1 MLTLISSFIS
11 MLNAR
16 IEGQFSS
23 DPGTTWQTKV
33 KWVPY
38 MLLVNFY
45 LFVSLALLITTI
57 QWNLIF
63 VLLLLTLVSWKTVNE
78 QESFHKFFVRIGLHF
93 LLIGCLTII
102 TILINTYEDA
112 IIWNLWATSIKLS
125 ELAIV
130 KRKKYFNTI
139 SGVCISFGLFSLAL
153 EFVPLKIRERFY
165 KQVEKDKNDDIHKEN
180 EEIHPLESDQNNAVF
195 DQNGLN
201 V

>member
-16 IEGQFSS
+16 IEGGFSS
-23 DPGTTWQTKV
+23 HPGTTWQTKV
-33 KWVPY
+33 KLVPY

-63 VLLLLTLVSWKTVNE
+63 VLLLLILVSWKTINE
-78 QESFHKFFVRIGLHF
+78 QVSFHKFIVRIGLHF

-102 TILINTYEDA
+102 TILVNTYEDA

-139 SGVCISFGLFSLAL
+139 SGVCISFGLISLAL
-153 EFVPLKIRERFY
+153 EFFPLKLREFFY
-165 KQVEKDKNDDIHKEN
+165 KQEVEKDKNDDIHQEN
-180 EEIHPLESDQNNAVF
+180 EEIQPLKTDQNNAV
-195 DQNGLN
+195 
-201 V
+201 

>member
-16 IEGQFSS
+16 IEGRFSS
-23 DPGTTWQTKV
+23 HPGTTWQTKV
-33 KWVPY
+33 KLVPY

-63 VLLLLTLVSWKTVNE
+63 VVLLLILVSLKTINE
-78 QESFHKFFVRIGLHF
+78 QESFNKFIIRIGLHF

-139 SGVCISFGLFSLAL
+139 SGLCISCGLIALAL
-153 EFVPLKIRERFY
+153 EFVPLKVLEFFY
-165 KQVEKDKNDDIHKEN
+165 KQEVEKDKNDDTHQEN
-180 EEIHPLESDQNNAVF
+180 EEIQPLKTDQNNAV
-195 DQNGLN
+195 
-201 V
+201 

>member
-11 MLNAR
+11 TLNAR
-16 IEGQFSS
+16 IEGTFASN
-23 DPGTTWQTKV
+23 PRTTWQTKLKLV
-33 KWVPY
+33 LP
-38 MLLVNFY
+38 MLLINFY

-57 QWNLIF
+57 QWNMIF
-63 VLLLLTLVSWKTVNE
+63 VLLLLILVSLKTINE
-78 QESFHKFFVRIGLHF
+78 QESFNKFIKLIGLHF

-102 TILINTYEDA
+102 TILVNTYEDA

-139 SGVCISFGLFSLAL
+139 SGMCISFGLISLYFL
-153 EFVPLKIRERFY
+153 Y
-165 KQVEKDKNDDIHKEN
+165 KQEVEKDKNGDIHQEN
-180 EEIHPLESDQNNAVF
+180 EEIHPLKSDQNNAVF
-195 DQNGLN
+195 DQNDLN

>member
-16 IEGQFSS
+16 IEGTFASNP
-23 DPGTTWQTKV
+23 DTTWQTKV
-33 KWVPY
+33 KLVLP
-38 MLLVNFY
+38 MLLINFY
-45 LFVSLALLITTI
+45 LYVSLALLITTI
-57 QWNLIF
+57 QWNMIF
-63 VLLLLTLVSWKTVNE
+63 VLLLLLLVSWKTINE
-78 QESFHKFFVRIGLHF
+78 QESFNKFIKLIGLHF

-102 TILINTYEDA
+102 TILVNTYEDA

-139 SGVCISFGLFSLAL
+139 SGMCISFGLILLAL
-153 EFVPLKIRERFY
+153 EF
-165 KQVEKDKNDDIHKEN
+165 KQEVEKDKNDDIQQES
-180 EEIHPLESDQNNAVF
+180 EDIHPLKSDQNNAVF
-195 DQNGLN
+195 DQNDLN

>member
-16 IEGQFSS
+16 IVGPFSS
-23 DPGTTWQTKV
+23 NPRNTWQTKV
-33 KWVPY
+33 KLVLY

-57 QWNLIF
+57 QWNMIF
-63 VLLLLTLVSWKTVNE
+63 VKLSLILVSWKTINE
-78 QESFHKFFVRIGLHF
+78 QESFHKFIVRIGLHF

-130 KRKKYFNTI
+130 KRKKYFNIIT
-139 SGVCISFGLFSLAL
+139 GLCISCGLISLVFDYFFL
-153 EFVPLKIRERFY
+153 QEE
-165 KQVEKDKNDDIHKEN
+165 VEEDENYDNEQKN
-180 EEIHPLESDQNNAVF
+180 EEIHSLKNDQS
-195 DQNGLN
+195 
-201 V
+201 